1 MLLTIK
7 GKQQELEGS
16 SYTIPELLK
25 RLNVEYPDMVTV
37 EVNGEIIEK
46 ARYKNFIIQEGD
58 SIDFLYFMGG
68 GKSV

>member
-1 MLLTIK
+1 MLLIIK
-7 GKQQELEGS
+7 GKKQELEGS

-46 ARYKNFIIQEGD
+46 ARYKNFTIQEGD

-68 GKSV
+68 GKDV